1 MLEFAMDAAAA
12 IERRQHSDRRRR
24 PSSCWS
30 VSAFPRGRRRGAR
43 REAEREGSYVDLYNP
58 VLLFVVLLV
67 VVLNVLDGFFTL
79 RHLSFG
85 GREANPV
92 ARLLIQW
99 GPGPF
104 LFIKC
109 LGTGAALAFLCIHK
123 NFRLGRAGLAFSL
136 GLYAAIF
143 GYHLVLARDLL

>member
-1 MLEFAMDAAAA
+1 MGAAPAN
-12 IERRQHSDRRRR
+12 ERRLDRDRRKRS
-24 PSSCWS
+24 SSCWS
-30 VSAFPRGRRRGAR
+30 VLAFPRGRRRGAR
-43 REAEREGSYVDLYNP
+43 RAGEREGSYVDLYSP
-58 VLLFVVLLV
+58 TILFLILLV

-79 RHLSFG
+79 RHLSLG

-104 LFIKC
+104 LFVKC
-109 LGTGAALAFLCIHK
+109 LGTGAALAFLCLHK
-123 NFRLGRAGLAFSL
+123 NFRLGRTGLAFSL

-143 GYHLVLARDLL
+143 GYHLILAREFL